1 MKMQQKLQNTKN
13 LVNDVFDKASD
24 KYDLMNNLMSF
35 GVHKLWKKQLIYSM
49 KPKPNKKLVDVACG
63 TGDIAELFI
72 KATGGKSKVHCID
85 PNKKMI
91 KFGKE
96 KLKNY
101 KNVSWK
107 IGKAEKLPF
116 TDSSF
121 DYYVI
126 SFGLRNTKNLNK
138 ALSEAFRVLKK
149 GGRFFC
155 LEFSKIDNNYLDTA
169 YQNYSRL
176 IPIIGEF
183 IVGDKKP
190 YEYLIKSIKEFL
202 DQDELINLMKKN
214 QFQKCEYLNLNG
226 GIVAIHSGWKI

>member
-1 MKMQQKLQNTKN
+1 MQQKLQSTKN
-13 LVNDVFDKASD
+13 LVSSVFDKVHD
-24 KYDLMNNLMSF
+24 KYDLMNNLMSL
-35 GVHKLWKKQLIYSM
+35 GVHRSWKKQLIYSM
-49 KPKPNKKLVDVACG
+49 KPKIDKKLVDVACG

-72 KATGGKSKVHCID
+72 KATNGRSQVQCVD

-91 KFGKE
+91 SVGKK

-101 KNVSWK
+101 KNISWK
-107 IGKAEKLPF
+107 IASAERLPF
-116 TDSSF
+116 KNECF

-155 LEFSKIDNNYLDTA
+155 LEFSKINNEYFDFI
-169 YQNYSRL
+169 YQSYSKL
-176 IPIIGEF
+176 IPVIGEF

-190 YEYLIKSIKEFL
+190 YEYLIKSIEEFV

-214 QFQKCEYLNLNG
+214 KFNKCKYLNLNG
-226 GIVAIHSGWKI
+226 GIVSLHSAWKI